1 VRRLQDLCPLETTA
15 QLRSLR
21 RGFGRQQCRRTR
33 ERSLRGHLVDL
44 CRWTAACGWTLRETA
59 ARLDLPSRTLRQWQ
73 QDCRAERRA
82 LALGRPAARAPRL
95 ERQAVLEILSELGPG
110 VGVPT
115 LRVCCP
121 TLARAELADFL
132 RRYRRVWRRRHQ
144 EAWHVLRWPEPGRVW
159 AIDYADPPLPI
170 DGAYRTLLAVRDL
183 ASGRQLLWLPVE
195 DPVAWEVVSALASL
209 FAVHG
214 APLVLKSDNGS
225 PFSAGSTRALLAAFG
240 VTALFS
246 PPRTPRYN
254 GAAEAGIGSLKT
266 RTETHSVRQGRPGWW
281 TWDDVEAARAE
292 ANATARPQG
301 PSGPT
306 PDESWNARRP
316 VLPAERHLF
325 QAAVERLRTQ
335 ERGDH
340 QLATERPLSLSQE
353 AIVERRAVRRA
364 LEERGYLLYSRRRL
378 PLPIRRQKAARIT

>member
-1 VRRLQDLCPLETTA
+1 
-15 QLRSLR
+15 
-21 RGFGRQQCRRTR
+21 
-33 ERSLRGHLVDL
+33 
-44 CRWTAACGWTLRETA
+44 
-59 ARLDLPSRTLRQWQ
+59 
-73 QDCRAERRA
+73 
-82 LALGRPAARAPRL
+82 
-95 ERQAVLEILSELGPG
+95 
-110 VGVPT
+110 
-115 LRVCCP
+115 
-121 TLARAELADFL
+121 
-132 RRYRRVWRRRHQ
+132 
-144 EAWHVLRWPEPGRVW
+144 LRWPEPGRVW

-170 DGAYRTLLAVRDL
+170 DGAYDAVLAVRDL

-195 DPVAWEVVSALASL
+195 DPLAGEVVDALVSL

-225 PFSAGSTRALLAAFG
+225 PFCAGSTRALLDAFG

-266 RTETHSVRQGRPGWW
+266 RTQTHAVRQGRPGWW

-301 PSGPT
+301 PSRPT

-325 QAAVERLRTQ
+325 QATVERLRTQ
-335 ERGDH
+335 ERGES
-340 QLATERPLSLSQE
+340 QLAMEGPLSLSQE
-353 AIVERRAVRRA
+353 ATAERRAVRRA

-378 PLPIRRQKAARIT
+378 PLPIRRHKAARIM

>member
-1 VRRLQDLCPLETTA
+1 M
-15 QLRSLR
+15 
-21 RGFGRQQCRRTR
+21 
-33 ERSLRGHLVDL
+33 
-44 CRWTAACGWTLRETA
+44 
-59 ARLDLPSRTLRQWQ
+59 
-73 QDCRAERRA
+73 
-82 LALGRPAARAPRL
+82 
-95 ERQAVLEILSELGPG
+95 SELGPG

-144 EAWHVLRWPEPGRVW
+144 EALHVLRWPEPGRVW

-170 DGAYRTLLAVRDL
+170 DGAYRAVLAVRDL
-183 ASGRQLLWLPVE
+183 ASGRQLLWSPVE

-214 APLVLKSDNGS
+214 TPLVLKSDNGS

-240 VTALFS
+240 VIALFS

-266 RTETHSVRQGRPGWW
+266 RTETHSVRQGRPGCW

-325 QAAVERLRTQ
+325 QATVERLRTQ
-335 ERGDH
+335 EREDH
-340 QLATERPLSLSQE
+340 QLATEGPLSLSQE

-378 PLPIRRQKAARIT
+378 PLPIRKQKAARIT

>member
-1 VRRLQDLCPLETTA
+1 
-15 QLRSLR
+15 LRS
-21 RGFGRQQCRRTR
+21 
-33 ERSLRGHLVDL
+33 HLVDF
-44 CRWTAACGWTLRETA
+44 CRWTAARGWTLPQTA
-59 ARLDLPSRTLRQWQ
+59 ARLDLAPRTLRHWQ
-73 QDCRAERRA
+73 HDGRAQQRA
-82 LALGRPAARAPRL
+82 LALGRPAARAPRR
-95 ERQAVLEILSELGPG
+95 ERQAVLEILGELGPG

-115 LRVCCP
+115 LRGCCP

-144 EAWHVLRWPEPGRVW
+144 EAWHVLRWPQPGRVW
-159 AIDYADPPLPI
+159 AIDYAEPPLPI
-170 DGAYRTLLAVRDL
+170 DGVYGALLAVRDL
-183 ASGRQLLWLPVE
+183 ASGRQLLWLPVQ
-195 DPVAWEVVSALASL
+195 DPVAGEVVGALASL

-225 PFSAGSTRALLAAFG
+225 PFCAGSTRALLAALG
-240 VTALFS
+240 VIALFS

-281 TWDDVEAARAE
+281 TWNDVAAARAE

-306 PDESWNARRP
+306 PDASWNTRRP
-316 VLPAERHLF
+316 VTPAERHLF
-325 QAAVERLRTQ
+325 QAAVARLRTQ
-335 ERGDH
+335 EREDY
-340 QLATERPLSLSQE
+340 QLAMEGPLSLTQE

-378 PLPIRRQKAARIT
+378 PLPIRRRKAARIT

>member
-1 VRRLQDLCPLETTA
+1 
-15 QLRSLR
+15 
-21 RGFGRQQCRRTR
+21 
-33 ERSLRGHLVDL
+33 LRGHLVDF
-44 CRWTAACGWTLRETA
+44 CRWTAARGWTLPETA
-59 ARLDLPSRTLRQWQ
+59 ARLDLAPRTLRHWQ
-73 QDCRAERRA
+73 HGGRAAQRA
-82 LALGRPAARAPRL
+82 AALGRPTARAPRL
-95 ERQAVLEILSELGPG
+95 ERQAVLEILEELGPG

-115 LRVCCP
+115 LRACCP

-132 RRYRRVWRRRHQ
+132 RRYRRVWRRRHR
-144 EAWHVLRWPEPGRVW
+144 EAGHVLHWPEPGRVW
-159 AIDYADPPLPI
+159 AIDYAEPPLPI
-170 DGAYRTLLAVRDL
+170 DGAYRAVLAVRDL

-195 DPVAWEVVSALASL
+195 DPVAGEVVGALASL

-225 PFSAGSTRALLAAFG
+225 PFCAGSTRTLLDAFG

-266 RTETHSVRQGRPGWW
+266 RTETHAVRQGRPGWW
-281 TWDDVEAARAE
+281 TCDDAEAARAE
-292 ANATARPQG
+292 ANATAHPHG

-316 VLPAERHLF
+316 VTPAERRLF
-325 QAAVERLRTQ
+325 QDTVDRLRTQ
-335 ERGDH
+335 ERADH
-340 QLATERPLSLSQE
+340 QLATEGPLSLRQE

-364 LEERGYLLYSRRRL
+364 LEERGYLLYARRRL